1 MTDVVIIGAGVIGCS
16 VALALSRRGWKTL
29 NIDALP
35 AAGYGSTSYSS
46 AVIRPYYSAVES
58 TMLAYENHFL
68 WRDFRRFLD
77 APEEADLAD
86 YVQCGCYLLKTA
98 ENGDLA
104 SATAVLDEA
113 GAPYEHVDADMLRR
127 LAPGIALTS
136 YAPPRPSDDPQFGEE
151 NGRSIHG
158 ALYFPTAGYVSDPQR
173 AAVNFKEAAESHG
186 AKFRFNARVTEI
198 RREGGRIA
206 GVTLDSGER
215 VDAAV
220 VVNVAGPH
228 SSAITRMA
236 GIEEEMAVA
245 TRAMRTEIAHT
256 PAPPGAA
263 GLLVADTDT
272 GVYLRGEGKS
282 HVLIGSLEPACDPLD
297 WRDPDDCDTGVTEQW
312 TNQVW
317 RAALRFPALPIPN
330 QAQGYGAL
338 YDVTP
343 DWAPIYDKSGLKGYF
358 MAIGTSGN
366 QFKNAPL
373 AGEIM
378 ADLID
383 YESSGGDHDETPLKK
398 HLVHSNRTLDLGFFS
413 RRRKAQSGGGSSV
426 LG

>member
-1 MTDVVIIGAGVIGCS
+1 MTDAVIIGAGVIGCS
-16 VALALSRRGWKTL
+16 VALALSRRGFKTL

-68 WRDFRRFLD
+68 WRDFRSFLG

-98 ENGDLA
+98 ENGDLS
-104 SATAVLDEA
+104 SAISVLDEA
-113 GAPYEHVDADMLRR
+113 GAPYAHVDAAMLKRFM
-127 LAPGIALTS
+127 PGIALTS
-136 YAPPRPSDDPQFGEE
+136 YAPPRRSDDPDFGEA
-151 NGRSIHG
+151 NGRDIHG
-158 ALYFPTAGYVSDPQR
+158 ALFFPTAGYVSDPQR
-173 AAVNFKEAAESHG
+173 AAANFKEAAETHG
-186 AKFRFNARVTEI
+186 AEFRFNARVVEI
-198 RREGGRIA
+198 RRAGGA
-206 GVTLDSGER
+206 VVGVTLDSGEKI
-215 VDAAV
+215 DAPV

-228 SSAITRMA
+228 SSVVTRMA
-236 GIEEEMAVA
+236 GIEAEMGVA
-245 TRAMRTEIAHT
+245 ARAMRTEIAHT
-256 PAPPGAA
+256 PAPPGVE

-272 GVYLRGEGKS
+272 GVYLRSEGKS

-297 WRDPDDCDTGVTEQW
+297 WRDPEDCDTGVTEQW
-312 TNQVW
+312 THQVW

-343 DWAPIYDKSGLKGYF
+343 DWTPIYDKSSLKGYF

-378 ADLID
+378 ADLIE
-383 YESSGGDHDETPLKK
+383 YEAAGGDHDESPLKK
-398 HLVHSNRTLDLGFFS
+398 HLVHCDRMLDLGFFS
-413 RRRKAQSGGGSSV
+413 RRRTVDAGGGSSV